1 MGGAVRSIALGC
13 RRKVG
18 IRTSKAKGIARRV
31 SRSASRGR
39 TPLDKLRGRRLAL
52 IAIGSLS
59 WWVVDAS
66 AATLLPLRGLAII
79 AVVELLSM
87 TAPWWLVAK
96 RDVINDSVCVTSA
109 RT

>member
-1 MGGAVRSIALGC
+1 MGGDVRSIALGC
-13 RRKVG
+13 RRKMG
-18 IRTSKAKGIARRV
+18 IRTLKAKGIARHV
-31 SRSASRGR
+31 SHGR

-87 TAPWWLVAK
+87 TAPWWLAAK